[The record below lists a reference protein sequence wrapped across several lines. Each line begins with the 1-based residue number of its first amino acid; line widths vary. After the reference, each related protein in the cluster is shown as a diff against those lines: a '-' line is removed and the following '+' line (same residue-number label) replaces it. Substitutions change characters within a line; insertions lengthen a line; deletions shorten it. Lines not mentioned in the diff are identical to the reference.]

1 MGSASVRQR
10 APDRGWSRVLASFLV
25 VLFALGCIPVGPD
38 GNAAL
43 DPVGRLAAEIGASV
57 GSYRAFEA
65 RLSTDVGYVECR
77 RGGRCSPP
85 PRRDSA
91 MFQAL
96 GQAGL
101 GYRAERDHPSLHAQG
116 LWRALWASGPGEL
129 DGAIDHL
136 ERALDESAGDAR
148 LRSDLAALCHA
159 RARVENRAEDL
170 VAALEYARA
179 AVALDPDSLKAQ
191 FNLALILEELS
202 LRGLAQSA
210 WKRYLALEKG
220 QDWAREGRVRLG
232 SSAPFDFEARFE
244 AEVSAPMADS
254 KPLGGA
260 VASHPELSLDR
271 LLQHTLPLWA
281 DAWLADEMELAE
293 SLLEGEAA
301 KIATAVAR
309 GAEERIGAHALANLR
324 RLHAE
329 DPELLKQAALGIQA
343 LERGRQELREPDLES
358 ALPELSWA
366 VAALDSAGSP
376 LALQAGI
383 WLSLTEIYTGRHER
397 AYRRLTRI
405 LDALASSE
413 YPTLAA
419 RAHWYAALTLIRRG
433 MDSEAIEHLSVA
445 LRRYRSSGF
454 DRSEGAIQMLLAERL
469 DRLAPQ
475 REAWTHR
482 SKGLERLAGYPTSL
496 AFHNLLL
503 TSATAAEEA
512 GHSTAA
518 LAFLEEA
525 RRVALLRGGDS
536 SKGEVF
542 IFLGRHH
549 RRRGERDEARRALAQ
564 SERYLATLPPSKL
577 KERLLTDAEVETAL
591 LDAEV
596 APEAALSRLARCA
609 ETYRQHE
616 LHIQGVDTAVASAQL
631 GLAAGDAL
639 LAQTDLEEALARL
652 LRQNRDL
659 VGLTEQIHHA
669 TRLRPLLEDLIEL
682 EYGRG
687 RDPLA
692 LLALA
697 NQALFL
703 QVAPASAGDVG
714 SEPVRPG
721 NGGEREIVV
730 VFFGLED
737 RLLRWEIA
745 DGLTRMV
752 ELPVGRAELETKLIR
767 LLQAHQAE
775 DGVTG
780 RALGSALFA
789 QIFDGIDLGS
799 FERLTLVVDRPL
811 HLTPFATLVDERS
824 GRYLIELVDIRLA
837 LTVAGLQTS
846 RSGRGAIA
854 ADGSE
859 GVTLIGDPNFDRA
872 VFPWLPPLAGS
883 RREVEALA
891 QIYPTSTP
899 WLGDRATRQVV
910 IDRLAR
916 TRLFHY
922 AGHTLASSRQ
932 PGESYLVLAPAEGGG
947 ASRLTARDLAQLEM
961 PALELAVLS
970 ACTSIGGRP
979 GRRGVL
985 GGLSAVFLAKGA
997 SAVVGT
1003 LWRVS
1008 DQPSAWVMVEFHK
1021 ALRSHP
1027 TAAQALAAA
1036 QRAAL
1041 ASGYPKRAAPSSWGA
1056 FSVITRSAF
1065 EDQQPV
1071 RS

>member
-1 MGSASVRQR
+1 
-10 APDRGWSRVLASFLV
+10 
-25 VLFALGCIPVGPD
+25 
-38 GNAAL
+38 
-43 DPVGRLAAEIGASV
+43 
-57 GSYRAFEA
+57 
-65 RLSTDVGYVECR
+65 
-77 RGGRCSPP
+77 
-85 PRRDSA
+85 

-101 GYRAERDHPSLHAQG
+101 RYGAERDHPSLHAQG

-129 DGAIDHL
+129 DVAIEHL

-159 RARVENRAEDL
+159 RARMENRAEDL
-170 VAALEYARA
+170 VAALEHARA
-179 AVALDPDSLKAQ
+179 AVGLDPDSLKAR
-191 FNLALILEELS
+191 FNLALILEDLS
-202 LRGLAQSA
+202 LRGLAQSV

-220 QDWAREGRVRLG
+220 KDWAREGRVRLG

-244 AEVSAPMADS
+244 AAVSAPMPDGE
-254 KPLGGA
+254 LGGA
-260 VASHPELSLDR
+260 VASHPELGLDR

-281 DAWLADEMELAE
+281 DAWLADEVELAE
-293 SLLEGEAA
+293 SLLEGEAEE
-301 KIATAVAR
+301 IATAVAR
-309 GAEERIGAHALANLR
+309 GAGERIGAHALTNLR

-329 DPELLKQAALGIQA
+329 DPELLKQAALGIHA
-343 LERGRQELREPDLES
+343 LERGRRELREPDLES

-366 VAALDSAGSP
+366 VTALDSAGSP
-376 LALQAGI
+376 LVLQAGI

-397 AYRRLTRI
+397 AHRRLTTI
-405 LDALASSE
+405 LGDLASGE

-445 LRRYRSSGF
+445 LRRYRNSGF

-482 SKGLERLAGYPTSL
+482 SKGLERLASYPTSL

-536 SKGEVF
+536 STGEVF

-549 RRRGERDEARRALAQ
+549 RRRGERDEARKALVQ
-564 SERYLATLPPSKL
+564 SGRYLATLPPSKL

-631 GLAAGDAL
+631 GLATGDAL
-639 LAQTDLEEALARL
+639 LAQADLEEALARL

-692 LLALA
+692 LLGLA

-721 NGGEREIVV
+721 DGDEREVVV

-745 DGLTRMV
+745 GGLTRLV
-752 ELPVGRAELETKLIR
+752 ELPIGRAELETKLIR

-837 LTVAGLQTS
+837 LTVTGLETS

-854 ADGSE
+854 SDGSE
-859 GVTLIGDPNFDRA
+859 SVTLIGDPNFDRA

-891 QIYPTSTP
+891 QLYPTSTP
-899 WLGDRATRQVV
+899 WMGDRATRQVV

-979 GRRGVL
+979 GRSGVL

-1027 TAAQALAAA
+1027 NAARALAAA

-1041 ASGYPKRAAPSSWGA
+1041 ASGDPKRAAPSSWGA